1 MHKKLL
7 TTLCAAALAASA
19 FAERTLFIS
28 ETGGNWTD
36 ASTWTENGAATTA
49 PLDGESILLR
59 ADAKSGVL
67 TIDTDA
73 TVNNISVWGKN
84 QNISINENKTFTV
97 KSGDISAGVNLQNI
111 KTVISGAGTLR
122 GVGDT
127 LTIYGGN
134 AGASLEVSSN
144 ALLKTIS
151 FNPKTVYYDGTPA
164 TVLFNASGSNSFTTG
179 LVSGQTYYDRITIN
193 GHSKYSNLAV
203 KIAGN
208 ATVGDIRLEN
218 NSKLIIDSSNFT
230 MKGQYGAAE
239 VNKSTLELVGG
250 KGKPYIIPAKVRLNG
265 GSTLVLTG
273 DNAYT
278 YLVNGLFNYGDNTNT
293 LVVNGKTSMAGLCV
307 YDKADLSEKVFKI
320 ELGEMAEGQ
329 DYLLQLTNLTK
340 EAGHKDILATNSL
353 TKTTSIVSGSA
364 SREVLGFYVEFVNF
378 DNGKVK
384 LLNDLLTAEDWEHVR
399 AAGWENFRLVDGYIT
414 ADKIP
419 EPSTYAAIF
428 GAAALAFAA
437 WRKRK

>member
-1 MHKKLL
+1 MYKTLL
-7 TTLCAAALAASA
+7 TTLCAAALATSA

-28 ETGGNWTD
+28 ETGGNWSD
-36 ASTWTENGAATTA
+36 ASAWTENGAATTA
-49 PLDGESILLR
+49 PSDSESILLR
-59 ADAKSGVL
+59 ANGSSGIL

-73 TVNNISVWGKN
+73 TVSNISMWGKS
-84 QNISINENKTFTV
+84 QTISINEDKTFTV
-97 KSGDISAGVNLQNI
+97 KSGDGAGVNLQTI
-111 KTVISGAGTLR
+111 KTVISGAGTFR
-122 GVGDT
+122 GYNDT
-127 LTIYGGN
+127 LTIYGGK
-134 AGASLEVSSN
+134 AGASLEITSN
-144 ALLKTIS
+144 ALFKTIS
-151 FNPKTVYYDGTPA
+151 FNPSTVYYDNTPA
-164 TVLFNASGSNSFTTG
+164 TVIFNASGSNSFTTG
-179 LVSGQTYYDRITIN
+179 LVSGQTYYDKLTIN
-193 GHSKYSNLAV
+193 GHSQYSNLAV
-203 KIAGN
+203 KITGN

-230 MKGQYGAAE
+230 MKGQWNAAE

-250 KGKPYIIPAKVRLNG
+250 KGKAYNISAKVRLNG

-278 YLVNGLFNYGDNTNT
+278 NLVNGLFNYGDTNT
-293 LVVNGKTSMAGLCV
+293 LVVNGKTTMAGLCI

-320 ELGEMAEGQ
+320 ELGEMAEGD

-340 EAGHKDILATNSL
+340 EAGNKDILATDSL
-353 TKTTSIVSGSA
+353 TKTTSSVSGSE
-364 SREVLGFYVEFVNF
+364 SRDVLGFYIEFVNF

-399 AAGWENFRLVDGYIT
+399 AAGWENFRLENGYIT

-428 GAAALAFAA
+428 GALALAFAA